1 MKNQKSNQNPSTKC
15 PTKHYQSYQVI
26 CQGVHLYTKKKTTTE
41 TAVTDKPHQPDS
53 WIHTTCQGTREQT
66 HTNTQTNTHTTNK
79 LRNSNM
85 IERAGTRMV
94 LHWMLPMFCECFSFN
109 YHCKIVFSRH
119 KRCISLRGRMRG

>member
-66 HTNTQTNTHTTNK
+66 HQIHTYNKQTQELQHDRESRNKDGTTLDLAN
-79 LRNSNM
+79 
-85 IERAGTRMV
+85 V
-94 LHWMLPMFCECFSFN
+94 L
-109 YHCKIVFSRH
+109 
-119 KRCISLRGRMRG
+119 